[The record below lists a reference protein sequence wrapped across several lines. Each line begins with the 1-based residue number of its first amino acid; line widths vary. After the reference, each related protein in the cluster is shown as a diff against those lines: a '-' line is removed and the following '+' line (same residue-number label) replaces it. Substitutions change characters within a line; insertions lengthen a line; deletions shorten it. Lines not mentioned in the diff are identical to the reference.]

1 MCGAIKP
8 VLTGPVCT
16 VYSPYAILPSAASQ
30 KACGCSSIWL
40 HIVHLPVFR
49 LIEVFT
55 PEGYGAPMKS
65 IRVRTES
72 LVAELKK
79 LRLFRLLPD
88 DAVRKLIECS
98 EFVECEP
105 GETFI
110 TEHAVETDV
119 YVILSGSCAVMVD
132 QEGHQS
138 YISTLGT
145 GQVVGEAAIFSN
157 MPRTASV
164 VAQDPVRL
172 MRFERKGFV
181 RTLQEDRNA
190 GMKVLFMMM
199 HNLLSKLREVN
210 LELAFERAEDV
221 GQADVDSFI
230 ETLIDG
236 ESASQ

>member
-1 MCGAIKP
+1 MSLL
-8 VLTGPVCT
+8 V
-16 VYSPYAILPSAASQ
+16 
-30 KACGCSSIWL
+30 SSG
-40 HIVHLPVFR
+40 R
-49 LIEVFT
+49 LIEVLV
-55 PEGYGAPMKS
+55 PQRYGSCMKS
-65 IRVRTES
+65 IRVRPET
-72 LVAELKK
+72 LVPQLKK
-79 LRLFRLLPD
+79 LRLFHLLPE

-119 YVILSGSCAVMVD
+119 YVILSGTCAVMVE
-132 QEGHQS
+132 QEGRQS

-145 GQVVGEAAIFSN
+145 GQVVGEAAVFSN

-164 VAQDPVRL
+164 AAQDPVRL

-181 RTLQEDRNA
+181 KTLMQDRDA

-210 LELAFERAEDV
+210 LELAFERVDDA
-221 GQADVDSFI
+221 GQADVDAFI
-230 ETLIDG
+230 DTLIDG